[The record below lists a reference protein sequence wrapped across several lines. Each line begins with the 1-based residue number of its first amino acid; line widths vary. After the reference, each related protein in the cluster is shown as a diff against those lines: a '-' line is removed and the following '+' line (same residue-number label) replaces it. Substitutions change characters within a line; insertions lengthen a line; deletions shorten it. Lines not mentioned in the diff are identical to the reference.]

1 MITGLTRDEILRRF
15 EAWLDGTLA
24 SEEPPG
30 EIDQEILRAVTEA
43 GEEDGSESDRRC
55 DSYSLWAA
63 MTALTQEVKLQ
74 GRTFRELS
82 DAVGAQPGRIA
93 EEMRPAFLE
102 RGRERERELQRD
114 TERRCHKEAL
124 LVLID
129 LRDRLT
135 RGLQSARDAAA
146 QTAKRPRAGRLA
158 RFFAKPAEEPVAGIA
173 AALIK
178 GYELAVER
186 LDQAIE
192 DSSAREIPCQGS
204 MFDPRRMNAIDKE
217 ESVTLPEGTVL
228 EVYRSGYEWNGEV
241 FRPAQVKVACRPS
254 AGGP

>member
-1 MITGLTRDEILRRF
+1 MTRDEILLRF
-15 EAWLDGTLA
+15 EAWLDGALA

-30 EIDQEILRAVTEA
+30 EIDQEILRAVTDA
-43 GEEDGSESDRRC
+43 GEEGSSESDRRC

-82 DAVGAQPGRIA
+82 DAVGAQPGRMA
-93 EEMRPAFLE
+93 EEIRAAFLE
-102 RGRERERELQRD
+102 RGRERERDLQRD

-146 QTAKRPRAGRLA
+146 QMTKKTRAGRLA
-158 RFFAKPAEEPVAGIA
+158 HFFARPAEEPGAAIA

-217 ESVTLPEGTVL
+217 ESLTLPEGTVL

-241 FRPAQVKVACRPS
+241 FRPAQVKVACRPAS
-254 AGGP
+254 GEP